1 MTIAYGLENLAC
13 PVTPTERVGVTDS
26 GSVMQIHLSPR
37 HLALSA
43 AIHAHAAAVVGQ
55 LEDYAEILAAHLVLV
70 HNDTEKPAD
79 RFTVKAH
86 LALRGKDLHADVSA
100 EDIYLALDRAADK
113 LARQLRKRK
122 TKMTDKRRS
131 TLQRARERVKGK
143 AV

>member
-1 MTIAYGLENLAC
+1 
-13 PVTPTERVGVTDS
+13 
-26 GSVMQIHLSPR
+26 MQ
-37 HLALSA
+37 LSA
-43 AIHAHAAAVVGQ
+43 AIHAHAAGVIGQ

-122 TKMTDKRRS
+122 TKLTDKRRS

-143 AV
+143 TI